1 MLALAAIGF
10 LVFTG
15 SLIYAAWL
23 GIMKLLGKRD
33 KELFTKQYLGV
44 LFGSAVMLLVGA
56 NNMEETVLKTTYDEL
71 ETKYTALEQELDEVK
86 ATNKLLQRKN
96 DEAEQTLKDNIA
108 KAKEEAEASLAKEKE
123 VWQAKEKELND
134 KIVALE
140 QAKQNAVAQA
150 AAPAP
155 QQVASSPTQQKGAP
169 ESFKNC
175 TEMRKVYPNGVD
187 SNHPAYESRHDRDK
201 DGWACER

>member
-1 MLALAAIGF
+1 MLALTAIGF

-23 GIMKLLGKRD
+23 GVMKLLGKQN
-33 KELFTKQYLGV
+33 KKLFTKQYLGV
-44 LFGSAVMLLVGA
+44 LLGSAVMLLVGA
-56 NNMEETVLKTTYDEL
+56 SNFEATVLKTTYDEL
-71 ETKYTALEQELDEVK
+71 ETKYIALEQELDEVK
-86 ATNKLLQRKN
+86 ATNKALQSKS

-140 QAKQNAVAQA
+140 QAKAAAV
-150 AAPAP
+150 APAP
-155 QQVASSPTQQKGAP
+155 QQVASAPAQQTAAP

>member
-1 MLALAAIGF
+1 MLALTAIGF

-23 GIMKLLGKRD
+23 GVMKLLGKQN
-33 KELFTKQYLGV
+33 KKLFTKQYLGV
-44 LFGSAVMLLVGA
+44 LLGSAVMLLVGA
-56 NNMEETVLKTTYDEL
+56 SNFEATVPKTTYDEL
-71 ETKYTALEQELDEVK
+71 EAKYTALEQELDEVK
-86 ATNKLLQRKN
+86 VTNKTLQSKS
-96 DEAEQTLKDNIA
+96 DEVEQRVKDGIVAA
-108 KAKEEAEASLAKEKE
+108 KKEAEANFAKEKE

-140 QAKQNAVAQA
+140 QAKETAVAQA

-155 QQVASSPTQQKGAP
+155 QQVANAPAQQKGAP
-169 ESFKNC
+169 ESYKNC
-175 TEMRKVYPNGVD
+175 TELRKVYPNGVGSD
-187 SNHPAYESRHDRDK
+187 HPAYNTKHDRDK

>member
-23 GIMKLLGKRD
+23 GIMKLLGKQN
-33 KELFTKQYLGV
+33 KKLFTKQYLGV
-44 LFGSAVMLLVGA
+44 LLGSAVMLLVGA
-56 NNMEETVLKTTYDEL
+56 SNFEATVPKTTYDEL

-86 ATNKLLQRKN
+86 ATNKTLQSKS
-96 DEAEQTLKDNIA
+96 DEAEQRVKDGIVAA
-108 KAKEEAEASLAKEKE
+108 KKEAEANFAKEKE

-155 QQVASSPTQQKGAP
+155 QQVASAPTQQKGAP

-187 SNHPAYESRHDRDK
+187 SNHPAFESRHDRDK

>member
-23 GIMKLLGKRD
+23 GIMKLLGKQN
-33 KELFTKQYLGV
+33 KKLFTKQYLGV
-44 LFGSAVMLLVGA
+44 LLGSAVMLLVGA
-56 NNMEETVLKTTYDEL
+56 SNFEATVPKTTYDEL
-71 ETKYTALEQELDEVK
+71 EAKYTALEQELDEVK
-86 ATNKLLQRKN
+86 ATNKTLQSKSN
-96 DEAEQTLKDNIA
+96 EAEQRVKDGIVAA
-108 KAKEEAEASLAKEKE
+108 KKEAEANLAKEKE

-134 KIVALE
+134 KIIALE
-140 QAKQNAVAQA
+140 QAKETA

-155 QQVASSPTQQKGAP
+155 QQVASTPTQQKGAP